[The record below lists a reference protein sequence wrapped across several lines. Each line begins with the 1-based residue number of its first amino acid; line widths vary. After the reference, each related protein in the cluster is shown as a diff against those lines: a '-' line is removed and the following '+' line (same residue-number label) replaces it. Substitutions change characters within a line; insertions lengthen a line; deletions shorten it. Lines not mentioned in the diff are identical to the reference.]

1 MPWIPY
7 YIMGQ
12 SMGQLSE
19 RLVFWI
25 LEGGCVCVSITN
37 IIQQMAFR
45 KSLPIYSCFKCGFFS
60 HCCTL
65 VAPLFPSKGLR
76 RLRCVES

>member
-1 MPWIPY
+1 MDSVLHNGTVHGTAFRKAGVLDI
-7 YIMGQ
+7 
-12 SMGQLSE
+12 
-19 RLVFWI
+19 R
-25 LEGGCVCVSITN
+25 GCVCVSITN

-45 KSLPIYSCFKCGFFS
+45 KSLPIYSCFKCGVFS

-65 VAPLFPSKGLR
+65 VAPLVPSKGLR